1 MSTATGYARHGAVS
15 VSFSVRQ
22 LDPERLGDHFDRLYR
37 AAWGLTG
44 SREDA
49 EDLVQETYAKVLRRP
64 RMLHSDDDLGYL
76 LRVMRNTYFSA
87 QRAAGR
93 RPRTDPL
100 PDQLELIED
109 HAAPAPQQVLESHE
123 LYALIGELPEVF
135 REALVA
141 VDVLG
146 LSYREA
152 ARALKTREATV
163 TTRLY
168 RARLRLAKALEQQ
181 GTKSATRP
189 PGEGLGPSGRHYQ

>member
-1 MSTATGYARHGAVS
+1 VTLAPRK
-15 VSFSVRQ
+15 

-37 AAWGLTG
+37 AAWALCG

-49 EDLVQETYAKVLRRP
+49 EDLVQETYARVLRRP
-64 RMLHSDDDLGYL
+64 RMLRSDDDLGYL

-87 QRAAGR
+87 HRAANR
-93 RPRTDPL
+93 RPRTEPL

-109 HAAPAPQQVLESHE
+109 HNATSPQQAVEAGE
-123 LYALIGELPEVF
+123 LYALIGELPDGF

-152 ARALKTREATV
+152 ANALQVREATI
-163 TTRLY
+163 TTRLF
-168 RARLRLAKALEQQ
+168 RARLRLAQALSDEQ
-181 GTKSATRP
+181 AL
-189 PGEGLGPSGRHYQ
+189 PGPRADAHEARRGQKRLGPGGRSGGPQAS

>member
-1 MSTATGYARHGAVS
+1 MSVVREYARRGAVP
-15 VSFSVRQ
+15 VPLGPRT

-37 AAWGLTG
+37 AAWALCG

-49 EDLVQETYAKVLRRP
+49 EDLVQETYARVLRKP
-64 RMLHSDDDLGYL
+64 RLLRSDDDLGYL

-87 QRAAGR
+87 HRTAAR
-93 RPRTDPL
+93 RPRTEPL

-109 HAAPAPQQVLESHE
+109 HTATGPQEAMEAGE
-123 LYALIGELPEVF
+123 LYALIGELPDGF

-152 ARALKTREATV
+152 ANALEVREATI
-163 TTRLY
+163 TTRLF
-168 RARLRLAKALEQQ
+168 RARVRLAETLSGRDADSDQ
-181 GTKSATRP
+181 AIRRRRR
-189 PGEGLGPSGRHYQ
+189 LGPEGRS

>member
-1 MSTATGYARHGAVS
+1 MPTGAVYARNGAAAVTT
-15 VSFSVRQ
+15 FSVRQ

-64 RMLHSDDDLGYL
+64 RLLHSDDDLGYL
-76 LRVMRNTYFSA
+76 LRVMRNTFFSA
-87 QRAAGR
+87 QRTAGR
-93 RPRTDPL
+93 RPRTEPL
-100 PDQLELIED
+100 PDQIDLVED
-109 HAAPAPQQVLESHE
+109 QDAPSPQQALESRE
-123 LYALIGELPEVF
+123 LYGLIAELPDIF
-135 REALVA
+135 REALIA

-152 ARALKTREATV
+152 ARALTTREATV

-168 RARLRLAKALEQQ
+168 RARARLAKVIE
-181 GTKSATRP
+181 S
-189 PGEGLGPSGRHYQ
+189 SGREGVTPRGRQYD

>member
-1 MSTATGYARHGAVS
+1 MPTATGYARDGAVS
-15 VSFSVRQ
+15 VSFRVRQ

-76 LRVMRNTYFSA
+76 LRVMRNTFFSG

-93 RPRTDPL
+93 RPRTEPL

-109 HAAPAPQQVLESHE
+109 QGAPSPQAVIESNE
-123 LYALIGELPEVF
+123 LYALIGDLPDVF
-135 REALVA
+135 RETLVA

-152 ARALKTREATV
+152 ARALRVREATV

-168 RARLRLAKALEQQ
+168 RARMRLAKALEEE
-181 GTKSATRP
+181 SADPGNREGLRP
-189 PGEGLGPSGRHYQ
+189 PGRHYE

>member
-1 MSTATGYARHGAVS
+1 MPAGAGYARNGAVS
-15 VSFSVRQ
+15 VSLSVRQ

-37 AAWGLTG
+37 AAWGLAG

-64 RMLHSDDDLGYL
+64 RLLHSDDDLGYL

-93 RPRTDPL
+93 RPRTEPL
-100 PDQLELIED
+100 PDQLELVED
-109 HAAPAPQQVLESHE
+109 RAAPSPQQALDSHE
-123 LYALIGELPEVF
+123 LYARIGQLPDVF
-135 REALVA
+135 REALIA

-152 ARALKTREATV
+152 ARALRTREATV

-168 RARLRLAKALEQQ
+168 RARLRLAKALASEE
-181 GTKSATRP
+181 
-189 PGEGLGPSGRHYQ
+189 GEGVISRERQYE

>member
-1 MSTATGYARHGAVS
+1 MPAEAVYARNGAAAVTT
-15 VSFSVRQ
+15 FSVRQ

-64 RMLHSDDDLGYL
+64 RLLHSDDDLGYL
-76 LRVMRNTYFSA
+76 LRVMRNTFFSA
-87 QRAAGR
+87 QRTAGR
-93 RPRTDPL
+93 RPRTEPL
-100 PDQLELIED
+100 PDQIDLVED
-109 HAAPAPQQVLESHE
+109 YDAPSPQQALESRE
-123 LYALIGELPEVF
+123 LYGLIAELPDIF
-135 REALVA
+135 REALIA

-168 RARLRLAKALEQQ
+168 RARARLAKVIE
-181 GTKSATRP
+181 S
-189 PGEGLGPSGRHYQ
+189 SGREGVTPRGRRYD

>member
-1 MSTATGYARHGAVS
+1 MPASGYARNGAGS
-15 VSFSVRQ
+15 LSLSVRK
-22 LDPERLGDHFDRLYR
+22 LDPQRLGDHFDRLYR

-49 EDLVQETYAKVLRRP
+49 EDLVQETYARVLRRP

-76 LRVMRNTYFSA
+76 LRVMRNTFFSA

-93 RPRTDPL
+93 RPRTEPI
-100 PDQLELIED
+100 PDQLELED
-109 HAAPAPQQVLESHE
+109 QSTPSPHQVLESGE

-135 REALVA
+135 RETLVA

-168 RARLRLAKALEQQ
+168 RARLRLAKVLQERGS
-181 GTKSATRP
+181 GTTAWEGQRP
-189 PGEGLGPSGRHYQ
+189 SERQYE

>member
-1 MSTATGYARHGAVS
+1 
-15 VSFSVRQ
+15 VRQ

-64 RMLHSDDDLGYL
+64 RLLHSDDDLGYL

-87 QRAAGR
+87 QRTAGR
-93 RPRTDPL
+93 RPRTEPL
-100 PDQLELIED
+100 PDQLELVED
-109 HAAPAPQQVLESHE
+109 RAALAPQQVLESHE
-123 LYALIGELPEVF
+123 LYALIGELPDVF
-135 REALVA
+135 REALIA

-168 RARLRLAKALEQQ
+168 RARARVAKALE
-181 GTKSATRP
+181 AAD
-189 PGEGLGPSGRHYQ
+189 GEGLTTSRRHYE

>member
-1 MSTATGYARHGAVS
+1 MSVVREYARRGAVS
-15 VSFSVRQ
+15 VPLAPRT

-37 AAWGLTG
+37 AAWALCG

-49 EDLVQETYAKVLRRP
+49 EDLVQETYARVLRKP
-64 RMLHSDDDLGYL
+64 RLLRSDDDLGYL

-87 QRAAGR
+87 HRAAGR
-93 RPRTDPL
+93 RPRTEPL

-109 HAAPAPQQVLESHE
+109 HSATGPQEALEANE
-123 LYALIGELPEVF
+123 LYAMIGQLPDGF

-152 ARALKTREATV
+152 ANALQVREATI
-163 TTRLY
+163 TTRLH
-168 RARLRLAKALEQQ
+168 RARQRVARELANEP
-181 GTKSATRP
+181 P
-189 PGEGLGPSGRHYQ
+189 PGPTTPPTSAARRH